1 MACMC
6 VHIYLYVHLV
16 HILEYSVYLKIGYW
30 FILFKNKILLAD
42 NLGLAWPGKVAGDPD
57 NEL

>member
-1 MACMC
+1 MC